1 MELRAELWW
10 SSVQSFGGA
19 PCRALRGLRR
29 EPLAELCVG
38 ALVKLSVELLAKL
51 RAELLA
57 KLRAE
62 LLAKLLVEPLVELC
76 TELPQ
81 SSARNSARASAKYTP
96 YIATL
101 FHSSRYIPAS
111 ERL

>member
-1 MELRAELWW
+1 M
-10 SSVQSFGGA
+10 
-19 PCRALRGLRR
+19 RGLRR
-29 EPLAELCVG
+29 EPLAELCVE
-38 ALVKLSVELLAKL
+38 ALVKLSIELLAKL

-57 KLRAE
+57 KFRAE

-81 SSARNSARASAKYTP
+81 SSVWSSARASAKYTP

-101 FHSSRYIPAS
+101 FYFLRYIPAS
-111 ERL
+111 ERP

>member
-10 SSVQSFGGA
+10 TPCRALVDSVQSFSGA

-29 EPLAELCVG
+29 EPLAELCIE
-38 ALVKLSVELLAKL
+38 ALVKLSVELLV
-51 RAELLA
+51 

-111 ERL
+111 ERP

>member
-1 MELRAELWW
+1 MHGICINSAW
-10 SSVQSFGGA
+10 SEVENFSVTPSFLLTTSRGFS
-19 PCRALRGLRR
+19 ALAS
-29 EPLAELCVG
+29 LAELCVE
-38 ALVKLSVELLAKL
+38 ALVKLSV
-51 RAELLA
+51 ELLA

-111 ERL
+111 ERP

>member
-10 SSVQSFGGA
+10 SSMQSFGGA

-29 EPLAELCVG
+29 EPLAELCVE

-57 KLRAE
+57 KL
-62 LLAKLLVEPLVELC
+62 LAEPLVELC

-81 SSARNSARASAKYTP
+81 SSARASAKYTP

-111 ERL
+111 ERP

>member
-1 MELRAELWW
+1 M
-10 SSVQSFGGA
+10 QSFGGA

-29 EPLAELCVG
+29 EPLAELYIE

-51 RAELLA
+51 HAELLA

-62 LLAKLLVEPLVELC
+62 LLAKLLVEPLVELY

-81 SSARNSARASAKYTP
+81 SSTQSSARASTKYTP

-101 FHSSRYIPAS
+101 FPSSRYILAS
-111 ERL
+111 KRP